1 MLGASV
7 TQEDPRVP
15 LPPPW
20 RHMYGSWEDPQEM
33 ETEEKGRVWFEN
45 VETNEKTFNDPRLI
59 PAALKE
65 RGVKIQEFILV

>member
-1 MLGASV
+1 
-7 TQEDPRVP
+7 
-15 LPPPW
+15 
-20 RHMYGSWEDPQEM
+20 M

-45 VETNEKTFNDPRLI
+45 VETNEKTFNDLRLI